1 MQAANGNATMSNNWE
16 EVDEKEVEN
25 LKTESNGNKKNVLPV
40 KQDILSN
47 HLDIAVV
54 EAEKR
59 INGPLALKEYFSV
72 YLIETRRIGSNWVEE
87 LNATGAVWRRYSEFE
102 LLKIYLENHHPETI
116 VPPLPEKKP
125 SFIRQNQSSDNI
137 DPAFVDRRRI
147 GLESFLLRV
156 AAHPVLCRDKILIT
170 FLQSDRG
177 CSEVDLNGD
186 GGKYVHQAETKLK
199 SMNVAL
205 RLKKPNETMEVFRH
219 YGSELESGLGNLLR
233 IRVRLADRVYAIHK
247 LHANYGRV
255 FSEWSALEKTMGDS
269 LQKGGHY
276 MDSYAAAID
285 SHLEEEDIV
294 AEKLKEYLY
303 YGQSLQELCIR
314 HQMAEFEV
322 ERAESHLN
330 EQRIQKER
338 SRGQDGVMTK
348 LWSKVTGTTET
359 YAEHQSK
366 IQALEQS
373 VAAALSQVE
382 STSTQLSLL
391 SKKANE
397 EVERFQLQKN
407 INVQE
412 SLANYVMLQLK
423 LSKMGL
429 QTWKNMKEALQEL
442 P

>member
-269 LQKGGHY
+269 LQVKFDY
-276 MDSYAAAID
+276 
-285 SHLEEEDIV
+285 
-294 AEKLKEYLY
+294 
-303 YGQSLQELCIR
+303 
-314 HQMAEFEV
+314 
-322 ERAESHLN
+322 
-330 EQRIQKER
+330 
-338 SRGQDGVMTK
+338 
-348 LWSKVTGTTET
+348 
-359 YAEHQSK
+359 
-366 IQALEQS
+366 
-373 VAAALSQVE
+373 
-382 STSTQLSLL
+382 
-391 SKKANE
+391 
-397 EVERFQLQKN
+397 N
-407 INVQE
+407 ICM
-412 SLANYVMLQLK
+412 S
-423 LSKMGL
+423 
-429 QTWKNMKEALQEL
+429 
-442 P
+442 